1 VVSAHL
7 DAALAAVA
15 RGWPVFPCRPATKEP
30 ATEHGFEDATVDT
43 DQIEKWWQ
51 WAPKRNPAVSTGAA
65 GLVVVDCDPRENKQL
80 PGRWRDE
87 IGITDGLDCLAVLAE
102 RHDGRD
108 ELAVL
113 LAVTRVVRTPRGGWH
128 LYFRQPDEPI
138 GCSASK
144 IAPLIDIRGLGGYV
158 LIEPGATDDGTY
170 RLVTDLPP
178 APLPAFLRAAI
189 TAAASLP
196 APPSGPLRQRG
207 QWTSRPHLRLVPR
220 PGYGSAALRDE
231 AVKVA
236 AAATGERNHT
246 LNVAVFRLGQLV
258 NAGHLDENAV
268 RDELTT
274 AALTA
279 GLGGRE
285 TERTI
290 ASGLNGGSEK
300 PRRR

>member
-1 VVSAHL
+1 VSAHL
-7 DAALAAVA
+7 DAALAAAA

-30 ATEHGFEDATVDT
+30 ATEHGFEDATIDP
-43 DQIEKWWQ
+43 DQIDKWWR
-51 WAPKRNPAVSTGAA
+51 WAPKRNPAISTGAA
-65 GLVVVDCDPRENKQL
+65 GLVVVDCDPRNGKQL

-87 IGITDGLDCLAVLAE
+87 VGITDGLDCLAVLAE
-102 RHDGRD
+102 RHHGPD

-113 LAVTRVVRTPRGGWH
+113 LSATRVVRTPRRGWH
-128 LYFRQPDEPI
+128 LYYRQPDEAI
-138 GCSASK
+138 GNSASK

-158 LIEPGATDDGTY
+158 LIEPGATDDGAY
-170 RLVTDLPP
+170 RLLTDLPP

-196 APPSGPLRQRG
+196 APPSRPLRQRG
-207 QWTSRPHLRLVPR
+207 QWASRPHLRLVPR

-231 AVKVA
+231 ATKVA
-236 AAATGERNHT
+236 AAANGERNHT
-246 LNVAVFRLGQLV
+246 LNVAAFRLGQLV
-258 NAGHLDENAV
+258 TAGHLDEDEV
-268 RDELTT
+268 RNELTT
-274 AALTA
+274 AGRTA

-290 ASGLNGGSEK
+290 RSGLNGGVEK